1 MDPAVEARIR
11 ARAYEIWQ
19 EEGRPTGRDV
29 EHWIRAV
36 LELARDGSIRLMP
49 DGVLQT
55 DRLARL
61 VQPQCRLAGIT
72 PDPSPAAGPR

>member
-11 ARAYEIWQ
+11 ARAYEIWE
-19 EEGRPTGRDV
+19 EEGRPIGRDV

-36 LELARDGSIRLMP
+36 LELARDGRIRLMP

-55 DRLARL
+55 DRARGD
-61 VQPQCRLAGIT
+61 AGRGG
-72 PDPSPAAGPR
+72 S